1 MIRFLKRCSIILIII
16 LANLSFTGCT
26 FEPQPITSTT
36 FVMNTIVTQ
45 TVYGDNA
52 KTAVQKVDT
61 AFAAFEKTLSL
72 FSDESEVS
80 RINSSNGEPVTV
92 SKETFELVQRATEL
106 SLKSGN
112 GFALSVAPLT
122 LLWGITSDSP
132 HLPTQQELD
141 ATLPL
146 IDDSGI
152 VFSENDYSITLN
164 AGQGIDLGGI
174 AKGAACDLART
185 IYKESSVQS
194 AVLNIGGN
202 VFIYGKHA
210 DGDRYN
216 VGFRD
221 PYSTEGTYIASV
233 SLLDETMAVSGG
245 YERFFEINGT
255 KYHHILDVTTGFPAA
270 SDIVAV
276 GVISPDGALADFM
289 STSLYVWGVDKS
301 LEYMKTADESIIML
315 DNNNVLYVSKAI
327 SESFELT
334 QEAEK
339 IYTVNFI

>member
-1 MIRFLKRCSIILIII
+1 MIRLLKCCAIIFAIIF
-16 LANLSFTGCT
+16 ANLSFTGCN

-36 FVMNTIVTQ
+36 FAMNTIVTQ

-52 KTAVQKVDT
+52 KTAVAQVDA
-61 AFAAFEKTLSL
+61 AFSEFEKTLSM

-80 RINSSNGEPVTV
+80 LINSSNGERVAV
-92 SKETFELVQRATEL
+92 SKETFDLVEKAVNL
-106 SLKSGN
+106 SLKSDN
-112 GFALSVAPLT
+112 AFAVSVAPLT

-174 AKGAACDLART
+174 AKGAACDLASR
-185 IYKESSVQS
+185 IYQELAVQS

-202 VFIYGKHA
+202 VYIYGKHA
-210 DGDRYN
+210 DGERYN

-221 PYSTEGTYIASV
+221 PYGKEGSYIASV

-255 KYHHILDVTTGFPAA
+255 TYHHIFDVSTGFPAD

-276 GVISPDGALADFM
+276 GVISPDGTLADFM
-289 STSLYVWGVDKS
+289 STALYVWGVDKS
-301 LEYMKTADESIIML
+301 LEYMKTAGESIIML
-315 DNNNVLYVSKAI
+315 DNNNVLYVSKALN
-327 SESFELT
+327 ESFELT

-339 IYTVNFI
+339 VYTVNFI

>member
-122 LLWGITSDSP
+122 LL
-132 HLPTQQELD
+132 
-141 ATLPL
+141 
-146 IDDSGI
+146 
-152 VFSENDYSITLN
+152 
-164 AGQGIDLGGI
+164 
-174 AKGAACDLART
+174 
-185 IYKESSVQS
+185 
-194 AVLNIGGN
+194 
-202 VFIYGKHA
+202 
-210 DGDRYN
+210 
-216 VGFRD
+216 
-221 PYSTEGTYIASV
+221 
-233 SLLDETMAVSGG
+233 
-245 YERFFEINGT
+245 
-255 KYHHILDVTTGFPAA
+255 
-270 SDIVAV
+270 
-276 GVISPDGALADFM
+276 
-289 STSLYVWGVDKS
+289 
-301 LEYMKTADESIIML
+301 
-315 DNNNVLYVSKAI
+315 
-327 SESFELT
+327 
-334 QEAEK
+334 
-339 IYTVNFI
+339 